1 MKKFVAIFM
10 FFGILSLAFGE
21 QNSVKNVENSKKS
34 DAITAQNHSAKPQNN
49 AQISSKNVV

>member
-34 DAITAQNHSAKPQNN
+34 DAITAQNHKIMRKFLQK
-49 AQISSKNVV
+49 I